1 MKKYIAFIYL
11 IALSINAQNNTDNY
25 DRALEAYKNH
35 EFGTA
40 YQLLRLVS
48 GESTLEKEKLASV
61 KFYISDCL
69 INLNQLDGAA
79 SELEEFLDNYKFS
92 NFSEDALYKL
102 GTVYY
107 KKGEY
112 RRSRERLLLL
122 LTEYPLGTYTG
133 SANYWIGECYFAENK
148 YVEAEEYFREAIA
161 QKSTNRFIE
170 NSIFSLA
177 QLYEKTNDYSNAVA
191 NYDELLAYFK
201 DSPLAPKAQLRI
213 AICYFNLKQYDSAI
227 IELTDPFIQKLPP
240 DELIDS
246 KFFLANAYMRLKQYN
261 DATRIYKELL
271 TNLKDE
277 SYKEKINYSLAWV
290 SFQQEKYDDAYL
302 IFKALSEE
310 ASDTMKAISLFWS
323 GECKRYLGDIKGANE
338 IFKEFITKYPD
349 NKLASRAQLGLGALV
364 INQTNSNDGDK
375 ALLNAALSGD
385 ASTKGKAYTL
395 LGELRLNKKKYD
407 EAKKY
412 FSQALQLTASQPDLN
427 NRARLG
433 MAVASF
439 YLNDYDISIKNLE
452 DLKER
457 NKQFESDKVNFY
469 LAESYFYRSKY
480 SSAVKYYN
488 LISAAPE
495 EMVKESILGKA
506 YSYFNLKDFQNAAF
520 YFNEFISKYKN
531 DPIIIEAKLRLADSY
546 FGTKKFD
553 KASAVY
559 KELFSKEK
567 TALNN
572 DLAYFQ
578 YGQSLFKSGNS
589 DAAVEAMLNLQKKFP
604 QSKYADQSQYII
616 GWINF
621 QQNKFKVALENYN
634 LLLNKYPKSAL
645 RPVVYYSIGDSYF
658 NLGNYDSS
666 IIYYSKV
673 ISDFAGTQYVFD
685 AVNGIQYAYV
695 AKDEPDKAIGYIDQF
710 LAANPN
716 AKSGDQIFF
725 KKGDLYYSIG
735 KFDKAITAYKDFIS
749 KYPSSSL
756 VAGAYYWIGKSAA
769 NMKNETDAINNFQ
782 AARQRALKTEI
793 GISSAIELSSIYMAK
808 KQYSSAVNILKE
820 AIDAQPSSNRVAE
833 LLYLQGINLEKDNK
847 QTEAYSAFDQIINNY
862 EGSLFVAKAKVEL
875 GIIELQRNNF
885 DKAQSYLKE
894 VGETRLDDIGA
905 QAQYLYGLSLFNQ
918 NRMDEAITALVR
930 VRSVFVAFD
939 EWYTKSLLK
948 LGDCYVKMKD
958 NKQARELYK
967 AVLSRHQNDEYSKEA
982 KKKLNQL

>member
-1 MKKYIAFIYL
+1 MKKYIIL
-11 IALSINAQNNTDNY
+11 IFLIFLTIHAQSNTDNY
-25 DRALEAYKNH
+25 DTALEAYKNH
-35 EFGTA
+35 DFGTA
-40 YQLLRLVS
+40 YQLFKS
-48 GESTLEKEKLASV
+48 ISSENSLEKEKLVSI
-61 KFYISDCL
+61 KFYIADCL
-69 INLNQLDGAA
+69 VNLNQLDGAA

-92 NFSEDALYKL
+92 NYREAALYKL

-107 KKGEY
+107 KNAEY
-112 RRSRERLLLL
+112 RRSRERLSLLL
-122 LTEYPLGTYTG
+122 NEYPLGAYTG

-148 YVEAEEYFREAIA
+148 YVEAEEYLKEAIA
-161 QKSTNRFIE
+161 QKNTNKFIE
-170 NSIFSLA
+170 NNIFSVA
-177 QLYEKTNDYSNAVA
+177 RLYEKTNDYNSAVA
-191 NYDELLAYFK
+191 NYDELLAYYK
-201 DSPLAPKAQLRI
+201 DSPLALKAQLRI
-213 AICYFNLKQYDSAI
+213 GICYFNLKQYDSAI
-227 IELTDPFIQKLPP
+227 LEFTDPFIQKLPL
-240 DELIDS
+240 DELTDS
-246 KFFLANAYMRLKQYN
+246 KFFLANAYMRLKQYS

-271 TNLKDE
+271 ANLKDE
-277 SYKEKINYSLAWV
+277 SYREKINYSLAWV
-290 SFQQEKYDDAYL
+290 SFQQNKYDDAYL

-310 ASDTMKAISLFWS
+310 SSDSMKAISFFWS
-323 GECKRYLGDIKGANE
+323 GECKRYLGDINGANE
-338 IFKEFITKYPD
+338 IFKEFIAKYPD
-349 NKLASRAQLGLGALV
+349 NKLASRAQLGMGALV
-364 INQTNSNDGDK
+364 LNQSNSNDGEK

-385 ASTKGKAYTL
+385 VSTRGKAYTL
-395 LGELRLNKKKYD
+395 LGELRLNKKKYE

-412 FSQALQLTASQPDLN
+412 FSQALQLTSARTDLN
-427 NRARLG
+427 YRARLG
-433 MAVASF
+433 MAVSSY
-439 YLNDYDISIKNLE
+439 YLNNYDVSIKNLE
-452 DLKER
+452 DLRELT
-457 NKQFESDKVNFY
+457 KQFESSKVNFY
-469 LAESYFYRSKY
+469 LAESYFYKDKY
-480 SSAVKYYN
+480 STAIKYYN
-488 LISAAPE
+488 LISSAPE
-495 EMVKESILGKA
+495 EIVKESILGKA

-520 YFNEFISKYKN
+520 YFNDFISKYKN
-531 DPIIIEAKLRLADSY
+531 DLIVPEAKLRLADSY

-589 DAAVEAMLNLQKKFP
+589 DAAIEAMLNLQKKFP
-604 QSKYADQSQYII
+604 RSKYADQAQYII

-621 QQNKFKVALENYN
+621 QQNKYKGAVDNYN
-634 LLLNKYPKSAL
+634 LLLNKYPKSVL
-645 RPVVYYSIGDSYF
+645 CPVVYYSIGDSYF

-673 ISDFAGTQYVFD
+673 ISDYPGTQYVFD

-695 AKDEPDKAIGYIDQF
+695 AKNEPDKAIGYIDRF

-716 AKSGDQIFF
+716 AKTGDQIFI

-735 KFDKAITAYKDFIS
+735 KFEKAITSYKDFIS

-756 VAGAYYWIGKSAA
+756 VASAYYWIGKSDA
-769 NMKNETDAINNFQ
+769 NMKNESDAINNFQ
-782 AARQRALKTEI
+782 AARQRAAKTEI
-793 GISSAIELSSIYMAK
+793 GISSAIELSSIYAVK
-808 KQYSSAVNILKE
+808 KQYGSAAGILKE

-833 LLYLQGINLEKDNK
+833 LLYLQGIYLEKDNK
-847 QTEAYSAFDQIINNY
+847 QTEAYSIFDRIINNY

-875 GIIELQRNNF
+875 GIIELQRNNYE
-885 DKAQSYLKE
+885 KAQSYLKE
-894 VGETRLDDIGA
+894 VGENRLDDIGA
-905 QAQYLYGLSLFNQ
+905 QAQYLYGLSLFDQ
-918 NRMDEAITALVR
+918 NRMDEAISAFVR